1 MVGAERQH
9 GEVQGGE
16 LREHLA
22 LAVTGEGRHEERLE
36 AQLGL
41 LALLVLVAVH
51 HLDGA
56 GRGDVVVDRQQRD
69 GGPRDDL
76 ARAVPDGDDGGVAV
90 GDQVDLGAVHD
101 ERFVDLDDA
110 LALGAVG
117 SPRVRHPGLEG
128 ARGAA
133 LRAALLVRADEV
145 VQHEAERGQRVGVV
159 ERAVLD
165 VVVLGER
172 VGEAVALD
180 DQLAALGLE
189 ELPAGEGHQHH
200 DQGDVEDQVPG
211 LPEVALL
218 GRDRVARLVRPEAP
232 PAQDREGRRA
242 DLLGLGFGA
251 PGGVRGQPG
260 QPLRRA
266 RRAAAELA
274 DELAGARH
282 DAADER
288 DEQQD
293 VDRGEP
299 HRAVD
304 VEELELLVDRGEG
317 GVLVLEVL
325 DLHVV
330 DAVLRDERPR
340 DRAEGEQ
347 EEQDQRHPHGGEL
360 APEPADPADH
370 AHRGH
375 ARAGLGALLAGR
387 GGEPFAGRAVA
398 GVVRAAGRPAR
409 TGGGAR
415 VLVPV
420 LPRPRAVGLAHE
432 LRSLRRNRW
441 TSSASAA

>member
-22 LAVTGEGRHEERLE
+22 LALAREGRHEERLE

-41 LALLVLVAVH
+41 LAVLVLVAVH

-69 GGPRDDL
+69 GGPRDDVPP
-76 ARAVPDGDDGGVAV
+76 AVPDGDDGRVAV
-90 GDQVDLGAVHD
+90 GDQIDLGAVHE
-101 ERFVDLDDA
+101 ERFVDLDDV
-110 LALGAVG
+110 LALRAVG
-117 SPRVRHPGLEG
+117 PLAVRHPGLEG
-128 ARGAA
+128 PRGAA
-133 LRAALLVRADEV
+133 LRTALLVRTDELV
-145 VQHEAERGQRVGVV
+145 EHEAERGQRVGVV
-159 ERAVLD
+159 ERARLE

-189 ELPAGEGHQHH
+189 KLPGGEGHQHH

-211 LPEVALL
+211 LAEVALL
-218 GRDRVARLVRPEAP
+218 GGDRVTHLVHPEAP
-232 PAQDREGRRA
+232 LAQDRESRRA
-242 DLLGLGFGA
+242 DLVGLGPGA

-266 RRAAAELA
+266 RRAAAQLA
-274 DELAGARH
+274 HELAGARH

-299 HRAVD
+299 HRAVH
-304 VEELELLVDRGEG
+304 VEKLELLVDRGEG
-317 GVLVLEVL
+317 GVLFLEGL
-325 DLHVV
+325 HLHVV
-330 DAVLRDERPR
+330 DAGLGDQRPR
-340 DRAEGEQ
+340 DGPEGEQ
-347 EEQDQRHPHGGEL
+347 EEQDQRHPHRGQL
-360 APEPADPADH
+360 TPEPARPADH

-375 ARAGLGALLAGR
+375 ARPGVGALLAGR
-387 GGEPFAGRAVA
+387 GGELVARRSVGGAPVALVLALPRLRAV
-398 GVVRAAGRPAR
+398 R
-409 TGGGAR
+409 
-415 VLVPV
+415 
-420 LPRPRAVGLAHE
+420 LAHE
-432 LRSLRRNRW
+432 LRSLQRSRW
-441 TSSASAA
+441 SSSASAA